1 MEVGTGAEVQIL
13 RIPFEW
19 RSNYQ
24 RELLSLSVPFVLNS
38 NGAPCQTSYCIHGE
52 HMAIC
57 LDHADSAWLVKRANS
72 KGELSQGELQHF
84 DPILIGSL
92 VPRTGVEPAHS
103 CEHQPLKLARLPIS
117 PPGPQCEPYL

>member
-24 RELLSLSVPFVLNS
+24 RELLRLLVPLVLNS
-38 NGAPCQTSYCIHGE
+38 KGAPCQTSYYIYGE
-52 HMAIC
+52 HIHIC
-57 LDHADSAWLVKRANS
+57 LNHADCAWLVKRANS
-72 KGELSQGELQHF
+72 KGELSQGEIQRC
-84 DPILIGSL
+84 DPMFIGSL

-117 PPGPQCEPYL
+117 PPGPE